1 MAKIIYDTS
10 GDDGCCD
17 EFGGDFAMAEVG
29 ARVPHF
35 SGAAFVNG
43 EIKEISLSDYAGKW
57 VVLFFYP
64 ADFTFVCP
72 TELGGMADSYAEL
85 QEMGAEV
92 IAVSTDTEWSH
103 KVWADVSPIIKKVK
117 YPMLAD
123 PTGEVC
129 RAYGVYI
136 EDLGLAQRGRF
147 IIDPDGVLK
156 SMEVT
161 DAPLGRNDKEVI
173 RQIKALDYIRK
184 NPTQACPMNWE
195 PGAKDLKPGIDL
207 AGKI

>member
-1 MAKIIYDTS
+1 MKECCDMEKSENWNVSKAKIGCPAPEFTS
-10 GDDGCCD
+10 NALIDGQ
-17 EFGGDFAMAEVG
+17 
-29 ARVPHF
+29 
-35 SGAAFVNG
+35 
-43 EIKEISLSDYAGKW
+43 IKKISLADYKGKW

>member
-1 MAKIIYDTS
+1 MAKIIYNT
-10 GDDGCCD
+10 DDNDSSFD
-17 EFGGDFAMAEVG
+17 EEFAMAEVG
-29 ARVPHF
+29 SRVPHF
-35 SGAAFVNG
+35 SGMAFVNG
-43 EIKEISLSDYAGKW
+43 EIKEVSLSDYSGKW

-72 TELGGMADSYAEL
+72 TELGGMADSYAEFQAL
-85 QEMGAEV
+85 GAEV

-103 KVWADVSPIIKKVK
+103 KVWADVSPVIQKVK

-156 SMEVT
+156 SVEIT
-161 DAPLGRNDKEVI
+161 DAPLGRNDKEVL
-173 RQIKALDYIRK
+173 RQIKALDYMRK
-184 NPTQACPMNWE
+184 NPGQACPMNWNT
-195 PGAKDLKPGIDL
+195 GSDTLTPGIDL